1 MKRFIYLLLVS
12 VSYLLLSSYSSKP
25 KPHLIVGN
33 WELMDSQKTK
43 TVFFKDGKPF
53 LIERIAFSSD
63 EITSNF
69 ILSRKDKKEEE
80 NLTFGFKVFEPFDD
94 FKNPILLLKNLCD
107 NKSRMVFSILR
118 LDKGFLELRFEK
130 ESSSENMMLKDDI
143 LIFERTAGPPEN
155 MPDYKSKME
164 NKN

>member
-1 MKRFIYLLLVS
+1 MRKYIYLIFVS

-33 WELMDSQKTK
+33 WELLDGQKTN
-43 TVFFKDGKPF
+43 TLFSKDGKPF

-69 ILSRKDKKEEE
+69 ILSNKDKKEEE
-80 NLTFGFKVFEPFDD
+80 NITFGFKVFEPFDD
-94 FKNPILLLKNLCD
+94 FKNSILLLKNLCD
-107 NKSRMVFSILR
+107 NKSRIVFSILR
-118 LDKGFLELRFEK
+118 LDKGFLEIRFEK
-130 ESSSENMMLKDDI
+130 EFSSENIMLKDEV